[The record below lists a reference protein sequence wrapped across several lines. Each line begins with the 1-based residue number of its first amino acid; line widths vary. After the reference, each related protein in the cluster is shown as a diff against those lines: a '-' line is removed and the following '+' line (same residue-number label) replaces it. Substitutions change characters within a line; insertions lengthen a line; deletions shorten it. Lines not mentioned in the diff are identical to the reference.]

1 MRLPYFDYHEPATL
15 GEVLAL
21 LQELRG
27 AGRVLAGGSDL
38 LPRMKYGLTVPAALV
53 SLKNVT
59 ELRGIERLERDV
71 FIGAMTSL
79 AALSA
84 SALIR
89 DQFTALHQAVE
100 TVAAPPI
107 WNVATLGGNLRQNT
121 RCLYYNQSRAWRL
134 ERPPCFKAGGDRCH
148 VVPRGKKC
156 YSVYCG
162 DLAPAL
168 MALGGR
174 LAIQGP
180 DRSRSVPLEDFFT
193 GHGLTPFTLAEDEL
207 ITGVLLPLPGEGH
220 VSGYAKLRLREALDY
235 PLLSAAVSVTLREG
249 RRVEKARLVLGA
261 VGPAPLIVE
270 TAAFFPDGT
279 VDRIEPEGLRE
290 TDASRAPLVDNL
302 ALPGSYRKKMLP
314 VMAGKALRKALRSFR
329 KRSAHDEA
337 HQAVDCLTGQRPRVR
352 NRRSGQSHPP
362 RSPAGGP
369 APDRHQG
376 RL

>member
-1 MRLPYFDYHEPATL
+1 MRLPYFNYYEPATL
-15 GEVLAL
+15 GEVLSIL
-21 LQELRG
+21 EELRG
-27 AGRVLAGGSDL
+27 AGQVLAGGTDL
-38 LPRMKYGLTVPAALV
+38 LPLMKYGLSGPGALV
-53 SLKNVT
+53 SLKNVG
-59 ELRGIERLERDV
+59 ELRGIKRREREL

-79 AALSA
+79 ADLSA

-89 DQFTALHQAVE
+89 DQFAALHQAVE
-100 TVAAPPI
+100 AVAAPPI

-168 MALGGR
+168 MALGGG

-180 DRSRSVPLEDFFT
+180 TRSRSLPLEDFFT
-193 GHGLTPFTLAEDEL
+193 GNGLTPFTLAEDEL
-207 ITGVLLPLPGEGH
+207 ITGVLLPMPGEGH
-220 VSGYAKLRLREALDY
+220 VSAYAKMRLREALDY
-235 PLLSAAVSVTLREG
+235 PLVSAAFSVTLQG
-249 RRVEKARLVLGA
+249 GHRVEKARLVLGA
-261 VGPAPLIVE
+261 VGPAPRIVA

-279 VDRIEPEGLRE
+279 VDRIEPDGLRE

-314 VMAGKALRKALRSFR
+314 VMAGKALGKALRSIPG
-329 KRSAHDEA
+329 KE
-337 HQAVDCLTGQRPRVR
+337 RP
-352 NRRSGQSHPP
+352 
-362 RSPAGGP
+362 
-369 APDRHQG
+369 
-376 RL
+376 